1 MRRIFLNNEI
11 SWEQKMLSK
20 KLPLP
25 SGEAFLFLFFEKF
38 SQLFLK
44 RVAVGGWDRLQEL
57 DSIPVKAYTDEVV
70 KCDELVGNMKSS
82 FLSSQ
87 LSLRPDILISD
98 SSFRRNLVNNKNM
111 S

>member
-1 MRRIFLNNEI
+1 MGELFCFCFWKFFSII
-11 SWEQKMLSK
+11 SQE
-20 KLPLP
+20 
-25 SGEAFLFLFFEKF
+25 
-38 SQLFLK
+38 
-44 RVAVGGWDRLQEL
+44 GGAGWIDRLQEL
-57 DSIPVKAYTDEVV
+57 DSLPEKAYTDEVV